1 MSIEQLNCGHT
12 LYNGRTSY
20 VIESVL
26 GKGGFGIT
34 YKGYSYSY
42 DKNGDSVRQY
52 FAIKEF
58 FVEDWCERKEHTG
71 YVVSTNP
78 TREKFDN
85 GKRDFLSEAK
95 RLSQV
100 SHANIVKVYDVF
112 EENNTVYY
120 VMEYIDGSNLN
131 DYISSH
137 NVLDEAHS
145 LKILQPIFDAV
156 KVLHQNNI
164 THLDIKPANIM
175 LSNEASGQPTAKLID
190 FGLAKHYDNKGNPT
204 TTLRL
209 SGCSDGYSPTEQYGG
224 ISTFSPQSDVYALGA
239 TLFHCVT
246 GHRPPKSTETTVEHL
261 AKLLPSSLSV
271 NTQQAILG
279 AMKMNKLSR
288 TQSVDELVALLYDTN
303 RTRRVSVD
311 VATIPEHPLDVPT
324 KSHNETQLP
333 RPTKDKQQSGIVSKL
348 IMTIIILVILILSG
362 WIGYSYMQKIDN
374 EKRIEKL
381 RNDSIENER
390 ALYAARE
397 QARQEALAKARQDS
411 IDKARQD
418 SIDKARQDSIDKARQ
433 DSIKRVNRVTPDLA
447 FFNLHGPV
455 KTLKDEDG
463 KTWEFT
469 PEGNLKTTPS
479 NFTRDSKGYIVM
491 ETVDSEEWHFFNEK
505 RYFRYNDK
513 MQIYHIDLDG
523 YEGGGKIDYTYDSR
537 GLVVRD
543 HTEYEYDELTIYK
556 AKYTYTNID
565 KYGNWTTRNWIV
577 YDTSDGEEAS
587 FENSLYDGTEYRTIT
602 YYE

>member
-1 MSIEQLNCGHT
+1 MQLESGYT
-12 LYNGRTSY
+12 LSNGKCRY

-34 YKGYSYSY
+34 YKAYSIVNNN
-42 DKNGDSVRQY
+42 DGNCIKNY

-120 VMEYIDGSNLN
+120 VMEYVDGSNLN

-145 LKILQPIFDAV
+145 LEILQPIFDAV

-362 WIGYSYMQKIDN
+362 WIWYSYMQKIDN

-397 QARQEALAKARQDS
+397 QARQYTIEQARQEALA
-411 IDKARQD
+411 
-418 SIDKARQDSIDKARQ
+418 KARQDSIDKARQ

-469 PEGNLKTTPS
+469 LEGNLKTTPS

-491 ETVDSEEWHFFNEK
+491 KTVNIGEGYLDK
-505 RYFRYNDK
+505 YYFRYNDK

-523 YEGGGKIDYTYDSR
+523 YELGGKSDFTYDSR

-543 HTEYEYDELTIYK
+543 HSEYEYDELTINK
-556 AKYTYTNID
+556 TKYTYTNID
-565 KYGNWTTRNWIV
+565 KYGNWTTRNWTV
-577 YDTSDGEEAS
+577 TSESYDTSDGEEAS
-587 FENSLYDGTEYRTIT
+587 FESIGNSVYEGTETGTHYRTIT

>member
-1 MSIEQLNCGHT
+1 MSIKQLNCGHT

-42 DKNGDSVRQY
+42 DNNGDSVRQY

-311 VATIPEHPLDVPT
+311 VAAIPEHPLDVPT

-333 RPTKDKQQSGIVSKL
+333 RSTKDKQQNGIVSKL

-455 KTLKDEDG
+455 KTLKEEDG

>member
-1 MSIEQLNCGHT
+1 MSIKQLNCGHT

-42 DKNGDSVRQY
+42 DNNGDSVRQY

-348 IMTIIILVILILSG
+348 IMTIIILAILILSG

-455 KTLKDEDG
+455 KTLKEEDG